1 MASLLKRLVKLNTYV
16 YKTGY
21 TFVEL
26 CLAYLYPKKEMRILF
41 SKKND
46 FMERDIRK
54 TLHYLPHTLT
64 FGEINEQSIAEND
77 LIIPLLIED
86 VLYLDQVRHLIKDN
100 PIPIPSKES
109 VLLCDDKFIFAQK
122 MTEFGYG
129 DYIPQI
135 NGDLPYP
142 FFLKKKID
150 CGGENS
156 FLVENHEQELDILKN
171 ISNLDDYFRQKFVSG
186 TSEYST
192 HIYFNHQ
199 RIVRSITLEYM
210 FEKDGS
216 ISGKDEKFGVKMHH
230 SCPYLDLFTN
240 ILNSM
245 NYEGI
250 CCFNYKVIDKK
261 PNIFE
266 INPRFGGNL
275 ALYFFSFIRSLD

>member
-1 MASLLKRLVKLNTYV
+1 MNTLEKRLVKLNTYL
-16 YKTGY
+16 YKTAY
-21 TFVEL
+21 TLVEL
-26 CLAYLYPKKEMRILF
+26 CLAYCYPKKKMRILF

-54 TLHYLPHTLT
+54 TLRFLPHTLT
-64 FGEINEQSIAEND
+64 FDTINQQNITEHD
-77 LIIPLLIED
+77 LVVPLLIED
-86 VLYLDQVRHLIKDN
+86 VLFLDEVRHLIKDN
-100 PIPIPSKES
+100 PIPIPNKES
-109 VLLCDDKFIFAQK
+109 VLLCDDKCLFAQK

-129 DYIPQI
+129 EYIPQI
-135 NGDLPYP
+135 NSNLPYP

-150 CGGENS
+150 CGGEHS
-156 FLVENHEQELDILKN
+156 FLVESLEQEQALLKN
-171 ISNLDDYFRQKFVSG
+171 ISNPDDYFRQEFVSG

-192 HIYFNHQ
+192 HIYFNHK
-199 RIVRSITLEYM
+199 RIIRSITLEYM

-230 SCPYLDLFTN
+230 HCPYLDLFTD
-240 ILNSM
+240 ILNHM

-261 PNIFE
+261 PSIFE

>member
-1 MASLLKRLVKLNTYV
+1 MASLLKRLTKLNTYV
-16 YKTGY
+16 YKIGY

-26 CLAYLYPKKEMRILF
+26 CLAYLYPKKKMRILF
-41 SKKND
+41 SQKNY

-54 TLHYLPHTLT
+54 TLHFLPHTLT
-64 FGEINEQSIAEND
+64 FSTINKQSIDEHD
-77 LIIPLLIED
+77 LVVPLLIED
-86 VLYLDQVRHLIKDN
+86 VLYLNEVRHLIKDN

-109 VLLCDDKFIFAQK
+109 VLLCDDKSLFAKK
-122 MTEFGYG
+122 MTECGYG
-129 DYIPQI
+129 NYIPQI
-135 NGDLPYP
+135 NGNLPYP
-142 FFLKKKID
+142 FFFKKKID

-156 FLVENHEQELDILKN
+156 FLIENHEQELAILKN
-171 ISNLDDYFRQKFVSG
+171 ISNPDDYFRQKFISG

-192 HIYFNHQ
+192 HILFNHQ

-216 ISGKDEKFGVKMHH
+216 ISGKDEKFGVKMHP
-230 SCPYLDLFTN
+230 SCPYLDLFTD
-240 ILNSM
+240 ILNSI

-250 CCFNYKVIDKK
+250 CCFNYKIVDNQ

-275 ALYFFSFIRSLD
+275 ALYFFLF